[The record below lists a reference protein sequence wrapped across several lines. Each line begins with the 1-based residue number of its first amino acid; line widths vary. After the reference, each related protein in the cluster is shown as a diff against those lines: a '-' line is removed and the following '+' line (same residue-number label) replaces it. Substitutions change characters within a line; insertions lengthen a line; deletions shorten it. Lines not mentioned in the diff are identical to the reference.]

1 MEPQQTAITVTS
13 LKTEVERS
21 AAAFFERT
29 NPAAATARAAVFAAA
44 IADIV
49 TSSPDGGK
57 GVLAC
62 TPTSIRAGLAYLYA
76 LDLPPSRGMVY
87 LYPRSGVLQVS
98 LTHRALLD
106 LARRGGWR
114 VSCQT
119 VHDGDALD
127 IAYTSEGVEYRH
139 HRGTSPRTWDTCTGA
154 YVAVWAPGAAT
165 GSLPCDLLE
174 LDRSYLDKAVGAGGP
189 VWKKW
194 PLEMAQKSALKAA
207 FARGYVTI
215 HAPADAPV
223 MPLDSDDD
231 APPVP
236 TTPDTASQRR
246 TLEDAITAPTEPA

>member
-1 MEPQQTAITVTS
+1 MEPQQTAVATVDA
-13 LKTEVERS
+13 LKGEVLKS

-29 NPAAATARAAVFAAA
+29 NPAAATARAAIFAASL
-44 IADIV
+44 ADIV

-119 VHDGDALD
+119 VHDDDALD
-127 IAYTSEGVEYRH
+127 IIYTSEGVQYRH
-139 HRGTSPRTWDTCTGA
+139 VRGSSNRTWDTCTGA
-154 YVAVWAPGAAT
+154 YVAVWAPGSAA
-165 GSLPCDLLE
+165 GALPCDLLE
-174 LDRSYLDKAVGAGGP
+174 LDRSYLDKAAQAGGP

-215 HAPADAPV
+215 HTPDGAPV

-231 APPVP
+231 AP
-236 TTPDTASQRR
+236 TATPDTPRPR
-246 TLEDAITAPTEPA
+246 TLEDAIATPQEQA